1 MECLT
6 LNQTIFFLIKL
17 NYVISNNF
25 PQRSMLLPRLI
36 LVQWKYFIEIKLKI
50 MLVALLEIKN

>member
-1 MECLT
+1 MECLI